1 MPAISSRS
9 CQHPCTARFDRW
21 VGAWA
26 FVVSVA
32 LLLTGC
38 ATGFFYNRLDTLA
51 SWYFE
56 DLVSLTDDQR
66 HELRDWLERTLT
78 WHRHSELRGYA
89 QFVRDISDEVATPG
103 TRASYE
109 KQRARFD
116 GFVKSLVDKTTPEAA
131 RLLLSLSSD
140 QTNEMLAS
148 LAEKSRK
155 RQEKNIKLV
164 ADHRWQDEQ
173 QEDIQAQ
180 LKRWTGS
187 VTDRQKQIVARGVA
201 EFEPTYLDWAASQD
215 QWRSAL
221 RTALAGN
228 HAEAGTQQ
236 RVQSLLSDPD
246 RQWTQGYAQKI
257 ARNRDR
263 YLNMLASL
271 DASLSPAQRTR
282 LRDELRKLAGQFDK
296 LAEGKE

>member
-1 MPAISSRS
+1 MPAMFSKSYPRLY
-9 CQHPCTARFDRW
+9 
-21 VGAWA
+21 AWLA
-26 FVVSVA
+26 VV
-32 LLLTGC
+32 LLCTGC
-38 ATGFFYNRLDTLA
+38 ASGFFYNRLDTLA

-66 HELRDWLERTLT
+66 HELRDWLEHTLN
-78 WHRHSELRGYA
+78 WHRHSELHGYA
-89 QFVRDISDEVATPG
+89 QFVRDISEEVATPG
-103 TRASYE
+103 NRASYE
-109 KQRARFD
+109 KQRERFD
-116 GFVKSLVDKTTPEAA
+116 GLVEKLVDKTTPEAA
-131 RLLLSLSSD
+131 RLLLSLSMP
-140 QTNEMLAS
+140 QTDEMLAS

-155 RQEKNIKLV
+155 RKEKNIKLV
-164 ADHRWQDEQ
+164 ANDKWQDEQ
-173 QEDIQAQ
+173 EEDIVTQF
-180 LKRWTGS
+180 KRWTGS
-187 VTDRQKQIVARGVA
+187 VSERQKQIVAQGVA
-201 EFEPTYLDWAASQD
+201 QLEPTYLDWAASQE

-228 HAEAGTQQ
+228 HAEAATQQ
-236 RVQSLLSDPD
+236 RVQSLLGEPQ

-271 DASLSPAQRTR
+271 DASLSPAQRTH